1 MFVDASAI
9 VAVLTREAEADVFLD
24 LVEAAPS
31 SITSAIA
38 VFEATA
44 GICRKRQSSI
54 EQAQDDV
61 MQFLAA
67 ANIRVVDISE
77 AAGLEA
83 LSAFARF
90 GKGRGHPA
98 QLNLGD
104 CFAYAVAKL
113 NEIPILFKGDDFSK
127 TDIASARV

>member
-24 LVEAAPS
+24 LIEAAPS

-38 VFEATA
+38 VFEAAA

-83 LSAFARF
+83 LLAFARY

-104 CFAYAVAKL
+104 CFAYAQARGRGL
-113 NEIPILFKGDDFSK
+113 PLLFTGHDFAR
-127 TDIASARV
+127 TDIPAAL